1 MLINYVGTGYAAVF
15 HIAQSNG
22 STVDIAHDTC
32 LRAHNVAHSKNFTGI
47 GIVDKAA
54 HIVIC
59 GIGNHFLR
67 RTDLHHAAVA
77 QNADV
82 CSQTEGFVDIVGD
95 KNNGF
100 AGLFLNTQQLEL

>member
-32 LRAHNVAHSKNFTGI
+32 LRTHYVTYSEDLTGI
-47 GIVDKAA
+47 GIIDKATY
-54 HIVIC
+54 IVIC
-59 GIGNHFLR
+59 WIGNHFLR

-82 CSQTEGFVDIVGD
+82 CSQTEGFVDIMGD

-100 AGLFLNTQQLEL
+100 AGLFLNTQQLKL

>member
-32 LRAHNVAHSKNFTGI
+32 LCAHNVAHSKNFAGI
-47 GIVDKAA
+47 GIVNKAA

-82 CSQTEGFVDIVGD
+82 CSQTEGFVDIMRD

-100 AGLFLNTQQLEL
+100 TGFFLNTQQLEL